1 MGDIMIIIDDLHIV
15 HYCHPKCKPFQNIC
29 RLPEEEAFAQAYK
42 IAVEIKAFD
51 PEANSFYRF
60 ADTPQGFRHYYP
72 RRMITDEYLYNKFL
86 MLGGKPKEKHPLSFV
101 LQGCEW
107 LHKWFSNGSVY
118 KIKLSTIPSEY
129 ISFTLGDSMAA
140 TKKNGE
146 MVKEIQEGKL
156 VMYTKEMLLNDIN
169 GYNGTVDDYMDYI
182 TEKYKYIE
190 AQLWNDDYCIV

>member
-1 MGDIMIIIDDLHIV
+1 MINIDDVFIV
-15 HYCHPKCKPFQNIC
+15 HYCHPSCKPFQNIC
-29 RLPEEEAFAQAYK
+29 RLPKEEAFALAYK
-42 IAVEIKAFD
+42 MAAEIKASN

-60 ADTPQGFRHYYP
+60 ADTPQGFESYYP
-72 RRMITDEYLYNKFL
+72 RRIITDEYLYNKFL

-107 LHKWFSNGSVY
+107 LHKWFSNGLVY

-129 ISFTLGDSMAA
+129 ISFTLGDSMAV

-156 VMYTKEMLLNDIN
+156 VMYTKEMLLKDISR
-169 GYNGTVDDYMDYI
+169 YNGTVDDYMDYI

-190 AQLWNDDYCIV
+190 VQLWNDDYCS